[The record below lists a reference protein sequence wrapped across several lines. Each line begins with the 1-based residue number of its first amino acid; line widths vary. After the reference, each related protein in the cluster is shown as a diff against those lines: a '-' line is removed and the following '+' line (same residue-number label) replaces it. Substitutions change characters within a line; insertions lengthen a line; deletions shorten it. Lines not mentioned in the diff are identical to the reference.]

1 MFKFT
6 ITGHLERDADALAK
20 KLTDECSSVEELQK
34 LVAKKLPQLFND
46 SEFEAIVVLKTGSDL
61 AAKKIK
67 EREEANKVDLFDSMN
82 DIFEAIFGDVV
93 GPFKPKSREV

>member
-1 MFKFT
+1 MFKF
-6 ITGHLERDADALAK
+6 IVTGHLERDADVLAK
-20 KLTDECSSVEELQK
+20 KLSDECSSVEDLQK
-34 LVAKKLPQLFND
+34 LVAKKLQQLFND
-46 SEFEAIVVLKTGSDL
+46 SELEVIIVIKKGSDL

-67 EREEANKVDLFDSMN
+67 EREEANQVDLFKSMD

>member
-20 KLTDECSSVEELQK
+20 KLTDECSSVEDLRK

-46 SEFEAIVVLKTGSDL
+46 SEFEAIVVLKKGSDL

-67 EREEANKVDLFDSMN
+67 EREDAGQADLFKSM
-82 DIFEAIFGDVV
+82 DAIFESIFGDVV